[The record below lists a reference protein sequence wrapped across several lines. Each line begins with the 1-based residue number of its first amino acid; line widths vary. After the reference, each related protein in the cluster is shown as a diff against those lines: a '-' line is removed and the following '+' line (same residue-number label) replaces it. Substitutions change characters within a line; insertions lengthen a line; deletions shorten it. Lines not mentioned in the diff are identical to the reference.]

1 KRVKEAGGA
10 VFVQSPRQAEFGEMP
25 RHAIATGLVDAVLP
39 VSEMPA
45 RILAY
50 RDGLRSIALPA
61 ETRESSGGDQAL
73 RDILVHLRVRTG
85 HDFSNYKR
93 PTLLRRIARRVSV
106 WGLPDLPAYAR
117 FLNDHPDEAQRL
129 LKDLLISVTSFFR
142 DSEAFEAIERDV
154 VPRLL
159 AG

>member
-1 KRVKEAGGA
+1 
-10 VFVQSPRQAEFGEMP
+10 AEFGEMP

-50 RDGLRSIALPA
+50 RDVLRSIEIPVDAP
-61 ETRESSGGDQAL
+61 EPSGGDEAL

-106 WGLPDLPAYAR
+106 RGLPDLPAYAR
-117 FLNDHPDEAQRL
+117 FLNDHTD
-129 LKDLLISVTSFFR
+129 
-142 DSEAFEAIERDV
+142 
-154 VPRLL
+154 
-159 AG
+159 